1 MVDMT
6 RVPLA
11 DGKAAT
17 ALARFTLVGA
27 TLIALA
33 CASGA
38 TSAEATTI
46 RHPPPACHK
55 VAIYHHVKL
64 LCNRASHPRS
74 SSVVHEHV
82 WEARS
87 ASTPS
92 VEREVRREIRE
103 VERVSREA
111 ERPGGGTLPKG
122 GTLDPEALKEAEE
135 EAQEAREEAEELAE
149 ERAEELKEREELKHR

>member
-6 RVPLA
+6 GVPLA

-17 ALARFTLVGA
+17 ALARFRLLGT
-27 TLIALA
+27 TLIALT

-38 TSAEATTI
+38 TSAQATTI
-46 RHPPPACHK
+46 RHPPPLCHK
-55 VAIYHHVKL
+55 VTIHHRVKL
-64 LCNRASHPRS
+64 LCSRSAHPRS
-74 SSVVHEHV
+74 SGVVRERV
-82 WEARS
+82 WEARN

-92 VEREVRREIRE
+92 VEREVRRAIRE

-111 ERPGGGTLPKG
+111 ERPGGGTAPQG
-122 GTLDPEALKEAEE
+122 GTLDPEAIREAEE